1 MGPHTHLV
9 TYLELRTEAKV
20 DAHLDPLVAWVQGV
34 VDPSWGHT
42 WDLVPL
48 DRDLLEESYVDH
60 PYKDHLDLQVDLLA
74 SWDLL
79 GGGVACHLHCIQ
91 N

>member
-1 MGPHTHLV
+1 MYWLQGVDPQVGPHTHQV
-9 TYLELRTEAKV
+9 TYQELRTEAKV

-60 PYKDHLDLQVDLLA
+60 PYKDHLVHPEDPLA
-74 SWDLL
+74 S
-79 GGGVACHLHCIQ
+79 
-91 N
+91 